1 MALNL
6 DYNVIDN
13 TKSFGSCPFRL
24 GCMLLFNLRSLA
36 LGYNLSL
43 ASLNEWLYLLILIV
57 ILIAGSSFS
66 ALFFLVIVI

>member
-1 MALNL
+1 MLFL
-6 DYNVIDN
+6 IQ
-13 TKSFGSCPFRL
+13 KSLGSCPFQL

-66 ALFFLVIVI
+66 ALFSYRHLNHFIL